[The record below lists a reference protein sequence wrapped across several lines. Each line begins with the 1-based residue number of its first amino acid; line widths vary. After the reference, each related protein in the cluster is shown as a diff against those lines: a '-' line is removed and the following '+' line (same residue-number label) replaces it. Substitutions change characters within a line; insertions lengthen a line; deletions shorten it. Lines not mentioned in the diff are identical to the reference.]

1 MLMQLFAKLARGSN
15 PSTTVRLP
23 NTMRH
28 ACATLLIV
36 TATATCFCDTTE
48 SSEGALGAG

>member
-23 NTMRH
+23 NTMR
-28 ACATLLIV
+28 ACMCDAPHRDRDRDVLL
-36 TATATCFCDTTE
+36 
-48 SSEGALGAG
+48 